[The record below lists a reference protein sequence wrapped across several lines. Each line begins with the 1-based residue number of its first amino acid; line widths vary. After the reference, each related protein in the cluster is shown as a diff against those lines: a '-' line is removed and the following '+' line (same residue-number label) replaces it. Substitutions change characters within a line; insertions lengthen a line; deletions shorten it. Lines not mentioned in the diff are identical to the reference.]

1 MFYSIKN
8 CIFVS
13 EKMVNYTKM
22 KAKQNK
28 QSFPFVALFSVTKEN
43 NSATTEFVGATRNL
57 NALFFTEEFFESYPL
72 IYRDEFGRVVGVTTE
87 PELKGV
93 EVTPYQE
100 ISIYNQMGEFVAFL
114 SELEGEKKGV
124 LEYDPV
130 ASCYWKPIDD
140 LSQEELTLF
149 LGAKNCAEKNSILK
163 RFARKLYSPELIDL
177 LLPYNK
183 AAECASGGDLTT
195 SPERAAEI
203 LINFGCIEDAIFA
216 DALDYAEEGEG
227 YYFNGAYFKVA
238 EELKGEE
245 EGKVVIML
253 PIGHLTGEGGY
264 N

>member
-1 MFYSIKN
+1 MLFSLFYSIKN
-8 CIFVS
+8 CIFVT

-72 IYRDEFGRVVGVTTE
+72 IYKDEFGRVVRLTTE

-100 ISIYNQMGEFVAFL
+100 ISIYNQMGEFIAFL
-114 SELEGEKKGV
+114 SDLKGKKKGV
-124 LEYDPV
+124 LEYDPA

-149 LGAKNCAEKNSILK
+149 LGAKNCAEKNSIAPSLSICFCLTI
-163 RFARKLYSPELIDL
+163 RRESAP
-177 LLPYNK
+177 
-183 AAECASGGDLTT
+183 AAETLPHRPNVLLKYLLTSAVSRT
-195 SPERAAEI
+195 LYLPTPSSMQKRGKGIILMGLISRSPKNLREKKKA
-203 LINFGCIEDAIFA
+203 
-216 DALDYAEEGEG
+216 
-227 YYFNGAYFKVA
+227 K
-238 EELKGEE
+238 
-245 EGKVVIML
+245 
-253 PIGHLTGEGGY
+253 
-264 N
+264 